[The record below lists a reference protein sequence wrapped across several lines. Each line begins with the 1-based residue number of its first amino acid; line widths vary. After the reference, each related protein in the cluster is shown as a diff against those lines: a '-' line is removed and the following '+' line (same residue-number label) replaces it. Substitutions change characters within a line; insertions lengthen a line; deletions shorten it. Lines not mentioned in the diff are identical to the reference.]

1 MAVPQKDAVDLDEYE
16 QLISELHGEIVA
28 YGALRHDLGGIADS
42 LDRLRSSQ
50 MAADHRLQELVEQ
63 ASKLVG
69 ALDPLHR
76 EVGEGLHRQQEALR
90 EGTSDIAGRID
101 EAARTLGMS
110 LGEVNGHARAAT
122 ARTDEIKSAVDTV
135 QAQVGTLA
143 SQADI
148 ERIAGSI
155 AALSTEIDGARSTQR
170 TIMLLL
176 VVTFIVALVAAIG
189 VFI

>member
-16 QLISELHGEIVA
+16 QLISDLHGEIVA

-50 MAADHRLQELVEQ
+50 MAADQRLQELVEQ
-63 ASKLVG
+63 ASKLVQ
-69 ALDPLHR
+69 AIEPLHR
-76 EVGEGLHRQQEALR
+76 EVGDALRQQHEAVR
-90 EGTSDIAGRID
+90 QGTRDIAGRVD